1 MMSVCVRPIHLG
13 IVGLGLLA
21 CSGEGNT
28 TVESQAETSSIQL
41 ALSTL
46 TPSGNTYRLGPAS
59 FDISGPVT
67 RSVEVTGEESEL
79 YVPVDPGEYEVT
91 LQPGWVLR
99 LMKPFLGPMPTV
111 ATLVSPEVQSVRVEP
126 FQVAP
131 VLFAFHLGES
141 GIDIGISVEEGV
153 PPGYDGMINPVGD
166 GRFSITFVG
175 SGGACCFDSVSDAR
189 LAYPDLNLYSSEL

>member
-1 MMSVCVRPIHLG
+1 MSVCVRSMLLG
-13 IVGLGLLA
+13 ILGLGLLA
-21 CSGEGNT
+21 CSGEGET
-28 TVESQAETSSIQL
+28 SIESQAETSSLQL
-41 ALSTL
+41 ALSTF

-67 RSVEVTGEESEL
+67 LSVEVTGEESEL
-79 YVPVDPGEYEVT
+79 YVPVEPGQYEVK

-99 LMKPFLGPMPTV
+99 LMKPFLGPTPM
-111 ATLVSPEVQSVRVEP
+111 AASLVSPAVQSVRVEP

-153 PPGYDGMINPVGD
+153 PPGYDGMIEPVGD

-175 SGGACCFDSVSDAR
+175 AGGACCFDSVSDAR
-189 LAYPDLNLYSSEL
+189 LAYPDLSLYSSEL